1 MTVLRQSSRSRRLS
15 YAGWDAGSSPRKI
28 SFNPNSPLLTR
39 RSLFGA
45 SLLGV
50 SLDILHAMVI
60 VGFRRSDLVLLLT
73 VSSGRA

>member
-1 MTVLRQSSRSRRLS
+1 
-15 YAGWDAGSSPRKI
+15 
-28 SFNPNSPLLTR
+28 
-39 RSLFGA
+39 LFGA